1 MSDHAE
7 LIDEVKTGAVNNPEV
22 DSIWLTR
29 PSVKPIVL
37 AVAFML
43 TLIGLFG
50 WRPLM
55 IFGIVLAVATTI
67 AWISDSREESD
78 ELPLG

>member
-1 MSDHAE
+1 MSPE
-7 LIDEVKTGAVNNPEV
+7 EFIDEVTTGAASNPEV

-29 PSVKPIVL
+29 PSVKPLVL
-37 AVAFML
+37 AVAFTL

-55 IFGIVLAVATTI
+55 IFGIVLALGVTI
-67 AWISDSREESD
+67 AWITDSRDESD

>member
-1 MSDHAE
+1 MSGE
-7 LIDEVKTGAVNNPEV
+7 EFIDERKTGAVNNPEV

-29 PSVKPIVL
+29 PSVKPLLL
-37 AVAFML
+37 AVAFTL
-43 TLIGLFG
+43 TLLGLFG

-55 IFGIVLAVATTI
+55 IFGIIVAVATTI
-67 AWISDSREESD
+67 SWITDSRDESD